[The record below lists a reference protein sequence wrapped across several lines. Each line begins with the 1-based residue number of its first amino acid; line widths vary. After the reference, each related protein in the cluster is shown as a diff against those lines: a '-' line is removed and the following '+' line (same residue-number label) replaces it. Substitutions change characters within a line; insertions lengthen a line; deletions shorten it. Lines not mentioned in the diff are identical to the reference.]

1 MNHNDHKYQMPDKLK
16 TIALSVFAAV
26 LLSGIQFVV
35 ALKSSMKILWQVY
48 IMQNLVGSG
57 PILGYDANG
66 QPMYE
71 GTPVHMFAA
80 YLGLFIGVILY
91 TIIFYFLF
99 SHRSARKEEI

>member
-1 MNHNDHKYQMPDKLK
+1 MSAKLK
-16 TIALSVFAAV
+16 TIALSAFAAV
-26 LLSGIQFVV
+26 LLSGIQFAVT
-35 ALKSSMKILWQVY
+35 LKSSFKILWQVY
-48 IMQNLVGSG
+48 IMHHLVWTG

-80 YLGLFIGVILY
+80 YLGLLIGVILY

-99 SHRSARKEEI
+99 APLLARKEEIS